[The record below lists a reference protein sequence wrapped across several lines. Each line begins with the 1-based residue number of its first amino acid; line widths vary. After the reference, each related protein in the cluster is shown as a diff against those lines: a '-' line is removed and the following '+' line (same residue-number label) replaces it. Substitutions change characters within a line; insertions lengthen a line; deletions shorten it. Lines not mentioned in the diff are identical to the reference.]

1 MLSLIGAE
9 KAIVG
14 RDNIGAY
21 ILKYDLPSLPPVKLY
36 TFSFIIQNVCLIVF
50 YTGDVSL
57 AATLILI

>member
-36 TFSFIIQNVCLIVF
+36 TFSFIIQNVCLIV

-57 AATLILI
+57 AATIILI